1 MQSKDIILK
10 AQDVHKTFGKT
21 KALDGITIDIR
32 TGESVAIMG
41 PSGSGKSTL
50 MHSLASIIPIDT
62 GSISYRSKDLSKLSD
77 DERTALRRTDF
88 GFVFQFGQ
96 LLSELSALDNVALP
110 LLLNKQP
117 HGEAYERARELLKEL
132 DMSEYANTLIGN
144 LSGGQAQRVAIARA
158 LVHKPAVVFAD
169 EPTGSLDSLNGEK
182 AMELLTGHAKKLGA
196 TLLVVTHDPKV
207 AAYCERMVIVRDG
220 KISGSERKKR

>member
-1 MQSKDIILK
+1 VQSKDIILRT
-10 AQDVHKTFGKT
+10 QDVHKAFGKT

-32 TGESVAIMG
+32 TGEAVAIMG

-50 MHSLASIIPIDT
+50 MHSLASIIPVDT

-110 LLLNKQP
+110 LLLNKQL
-117 HGEAYERARELLKEL
+117 HGEAYKRAHELLKEL
-132 DMSEYANTLIGN
+132 DMNEHADTLIGN

>member
-1 MQSKDIILK
+1 MRSNEAIFK
-10 AQDVHKTFGKT
+10 AKNIHKSFGKT
-21 KALDGITIDIR
+21 KALDGIDIDI
-32 TGESVAIMG
+32 TAGESIAVMG

-50 MHSLASIIPIDT
+50 LHGLAGIIPVDSGTIQYKSADM
-62 GSISYRSKDLSKLSD
+62 IKLSD
-77 DERTALRRTDF
+77 DERTNLRRTDF

-110 LLLNKQP
+110 LLLGKRSRE
-117 HGEAYERARELLKEL
+117 EAYKEARELLDEL
-132 DMSEYANTLIGN
+132 SMGEYANNLVGS

-169 EPTGSLDSLNGEK
+169 EPTGSLDSLNSEK
-182 AMELLTGHAKKLGA
+182 VMELLTGYTKKLG
-196 TLLVVTHDPKV
+196 TTLVVITHDSKV

-220 KISGSERKKR
+220 KISNAEGKAA